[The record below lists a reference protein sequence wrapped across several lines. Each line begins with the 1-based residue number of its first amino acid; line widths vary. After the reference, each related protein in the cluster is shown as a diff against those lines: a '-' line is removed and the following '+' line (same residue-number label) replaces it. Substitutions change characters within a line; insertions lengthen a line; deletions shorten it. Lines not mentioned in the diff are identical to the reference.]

1 MTQLEKIH
9 TLCQLLAAEIEA
21 LCIPRTAKPEW
32 GMLPKREKSREKNR
46 AERAIKLL
54 LLLRENPGA
63 KFEQLISQEW
73 ARATLSRYL
82 KRLRAAGYI
91 EVDSRELTQ
100 AGVERLASL
109 E

>member
-21 LCIPRTAKPEW
+21 LCIPRTTKRHVEPAKTV
-32 GMLPKREKSREKNR
+32 KRGGT
-46 AERAIKLL
+46 ERADELL
-54 LLLRENPGA
+54 ALLRENPGA
-63 KFEQLISQEW
+63 KFGELVSMGW
-73 ARATLSRYL
+73 NKATLSRYL